1 MNLSTSNS
9 DQTEALAWSRWLLLL
24 VTCGVIG
31 SIAALAFVVAVDPFS
46 TGRMTP
52 IDRIDYVTNNRL
64 YGDLARVRNP
74 SFDAAIFGNSHA
86 LRIVPEQLNHATG
99 RRFAMLG
106 IEGTRLDQQIFLMHQ
121 FYKRRRDPVMI
132 VVLDDFSCAAEVEPE
147 PMAPRWL
154 YDGSTFEYLSRILS
168 PFSVRESIRRVL
180 ILFGLTA
187 GVAPDGYDPTPWQPW
202 GRDQMARDLITMS
215 PPTEGPPANA
225 PLPYLDELERTMREV
240 GPLSTVLLVFGPVY
254 VKHLPVPGSNAVERL
269 TACKERAAAI
279 ARTVPHAGLLDLYV
293 KLPGTED
300 PGRPVSRETLS
311 GSQLISAVDRGPHL
325 ARFFRHGLDHHEPHG
340 PLCRS
345 YR

>member
-1 MNLSTSNS
+1 MNSSISNS
-9 DQTEALAWSRWLLLL
+9 DRTEALAWSRWLLLL

-31 SIAALAFVVAVDPFS
+31 STAALAFVVAVDPFS

-106 IEGTRLDQQIFLMHQ
+106 IEGTRLDQQIFLIHQ
-121 FYKRRRDPVMI
+121 FYKRRRDPVMVI
-132 VVLDDFSCAAEVEPE
+132 VLDDFSCSAEVEP
-147 PMAPRWL
+147 PNGYVLPRWL

-168 PFSVRESIRRVL
+168 PFSVRELICRIL
-180 ILFGLTA
+180 ILFGFAA

-215 PPTEGPPANA
+215 PPTEGPPASA

-240 GPLSTVLLVFGPVY
+240 GLHSTVLLVFSPVY
-254 VKHLPVPGSNAVERL
+254 VKHLPVPGSNADERL

-300 PGRPVSRETLS
+300 PANFVDATHWTGALS
-311 GSQLISAVDRGPHL
+311 VEIDTAIAQRLNAL
-325 ARFFRHGLDHHEPHG
+325 LN
-340 PLCRS
+340 
-345 YR
+345 